1 MVGDEDRDPGS
12 ILAACPFL
20 NGDKVVGNPPNRD
33 RLLPN
38 FRIHSW
44 SGSVVPA
51 SHGLVIL
58 SSLPMLGPTVGSAMA
73 SAFGGCYLFC
83 LGCLFSCILFLLAK
97 VVRYLLSTCLRHR
110 IRQRGSIPPS
120 PPPYPYLPSPLLSPL
135 SLLPPSTPPPSSCH
149 LTPPPHSLPWHV
161 VPRSHPQV
169 AYGSKKTRRSC
180 YSCHEPCF
188 NHAQQGV
195 GSGQRNAVT
204 PSM

>member
-149 LTPPPHSLPWHV
+149 LTPPPTPYLGMLYLGHTHRWRMAARKPVALVTAVMNHV
-161 VPRSHPQV
+161 STMHNRVLEVDREMQ
-169 AYGSKKTRRSC
+169 
-180 YSCHEPCF
+180 
-188 NHAQQGV
+188 
-195 GSGQRNAVT
+195 
-204 PSM
+204 